1 MGGSVERHNNF
12 DVLRLVAAVS
22 VIFSHAFLIGE
33 GTQDPEPLYWVTG
46 GQTVLGVVGVFV
58 FFTISGYLVSQ
69 SFEATGSPLRFL
81 AKRGLRIYPGLL
93 ACLMVSAFVMG
104 PLVTNLPFGAYL
116 RSSAVYAYVVSNF
129 AMILPTNTLPGV
141 VFTGYSAG
149 SVVDGPLWTL
159 PSEVA
164 MYLML
169 CALGVLGILRL
180 RVIVP
185 LLLIGIGALW
195 FDTAS
200 SAYFFIGSALWL
212 LPFFAAGMALYRLRD
227 RPILHGA
234 IAVAALAGLVVS
246 AWLHA
251 FILLFPIFGSYLVIY
266 LAFARWLPLVK
277 AARFGDLSYGLY
289 IYGWPIEQWL
299 TRLHGGTLAWPTLF
313 ALALPLSAAAAFL
326 SWHIVES
333 RALRLKPANLRG
345 SARRGPLRPVS
356 VAQNLMS
363 SPSAGPPS
371 AD

>member
-1 MGGSVERHNNF
+1 MSGSVERHNNF
-12 DVLRLVAAVS
+12 DALRLVAAIS

-58 FFTISGYLVSQ
+58 FFTISGYLVAQ

-93 ACLMVSAFVMG
+93 ACLLVSVFVMG
-104 PLVTNLPFGAYL
+104 PLVTDLQLAAYL
-116 RSSAVYAYVVSNF
+116 RTSAVYTYVVSNF
-129 AMILPTNTLPGV
+129 AMVLPANTLPGV
-141 VFTGYSAG
+141 AFTGYSAG
-149 SVVDGPLWTL
+149 SVIDGPLWTL

-169 CALGVLGILRL
+169 CALGMVGALRL
-180 RVIVP
+180 RVIAP
-185 LLLIGIGALW
+185 LLLLGLGGLW

-200 SAYFFIGSALWL
+200 SEYFIGSALWL

-227 RPILHGA
+227 RPILND
-234 IAVAALAGLVVS
+234 AVALAALVGLVIS
-246 AWLHA
+246 ARLHA

-266 LAFARWLPLVK
+266 LAFARWLPVLK

-299 TRLHGGTLAWPTLF
+299 TRLNGGTLVWPKLF
-313 ALALPLSAAAAFL
+313 ALALPLTAVVAFL
-326 SWHIVES
+326 SWHIVEQ
-333 RALRLKPANLRG
+333 RALRLKPANLRR
-345 SARRGPLRPVS
+345 AAPRPPLHAAPL
-356 VAQNLMS
+356 AQNLMS

>member
-12 DVLRLVAAVS
+12 DALRLIAAVS

-33 GTQDPEPLYWVTG
+33 GTQDPEPLYWATG

-69 SFEATGSPLRFL
+69 SFEATGAPLRFL

-93 ACLMVSAFVMG
+93 ACLLLSAFIMG
-104 PLVTNLPFGAYL
+104 PLLTDLPLGAYF
-116 RSSAVYAYVVSNF
+116 RSSAVYSYVASNF

-141 VFTGYSAG
+141 AFTGYGAG

-164 MYLML
+164 MYLMV
-169 CALGVLGILRL
+169 CVLGTLGALRL
-180 RVIVP
+180 RVILP
-185 LLLIGIGALW
+185 LLLVGLCGLW

-200 SAYFFIGSALWL
+200 SEYFIGSALWL

-234 IAVAALAGLVVS
+234 AALAALAALAVS

-266 LAFARWLPLVK
+266 LAFARWLPVLR

-299 TRLHGGTLAWPTLF
+299 TRLQGGTLAWSTLF
-313 ALALPLSAAAAFL
+313 ALALPLSALAALL
-326 SWHIVES
+326 SWHMVES
-333 RALRLKPANLRG
+333 RALRLKPANLR
-345 SARRGPLRPVS
+345 RGGETRAPLRPAPL
-356 VAQNLMS
+356 AQNLMS